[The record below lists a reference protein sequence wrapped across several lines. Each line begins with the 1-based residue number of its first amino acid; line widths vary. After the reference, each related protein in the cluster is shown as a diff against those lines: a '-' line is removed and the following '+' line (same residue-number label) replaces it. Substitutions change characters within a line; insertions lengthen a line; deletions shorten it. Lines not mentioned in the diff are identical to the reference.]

1 MKKSLINFLM
11 NKYIYINICNVMYK
25 KIIVIGDI
33 RGDSK
38 VLVKSLKLANLIKDN
53 EWIGKDT
60 LVIQM
65 GNTLSGKSTISP
77 PLSKE
82 YSESSEEIKIVNLL
96 NLFDSK
102 AKLHSCKIVSV
113 LGKHEL
119 LSYYHGDDNTFMKQY
134 VKSKDEKIYKKM
146 YNISRNKFWKPG
158 NEGGKILSKRP
169 LYVLIDKI
177 LFTNFNLSTHSDVT
191 FEEINKN
198 KKDVENW
205 LISGKNKPKIIS
217 EEFNN
222 VDTKLNCNILNLNC
236 YKIITSNV
244 IQNSSDN
251 VINVKTD
258 SSRAFG
264 EKCIEILEIITKP
277 HFILKRIT
285 ENKCIIEL

>member
-1 MKKSLINFLM
+1 
-11 NKYIYINICNVMYK
+11 MYK

-65 GNTLSGKSTISP
+65 GNTLSGKSTVSP

-82 YSESSEEIKIVNLL
+82 YSESSEEIKIINLL
-96 NLFDSK
+96 SLFDSQ
-102 AKLHSCKIVSV
+102 AKLHSCKVVSI

-119 LSYYHGDDNTFMKQY
+119 LSYYHGNDNLFMRQY
-134 VKSKDEKIYKKM
+134 VKSKDEEIYRKM
-146 YNISRNKFWKPG
+146 YNCSRNKFWKPG

-177 LFTNFNLSTHSDVT
+177 LFTNFNLSTLSDVN
-191 FEEINKN
+191 EDEINKN
-198 KKDVENW
+198 KKDVEKW
-205 LISGKNKPKIIS
+205 LHSGKNKPKVIS
-217 EEFNN
+217 KEFNDI
-222 VDTKLNCNILNLNC
+222 DTKLKCNILNLNC
-236 YKIITSNV
+236 DKIITSNSV
-244 IQNSSDN
+244 KNGDAVKI
-251 VINVKTD
+251 INVKTD

-285 ENKCIIEL
+285 EHKCIIEL

>member
-1 MKKSLINFLM
+1 
-11 NKYIYINICNVMYK
+11 MYK

-38 VLVKSLKLANLIKDN
+38 VLVESLKLANLIKDN

-77 PLSKE
+77 PLNKE
-82 YSESSEEIKIVNLL
+82 YNESSEEIKIVNLL
-96 NLFDSK
+96 SLFDSK
-102 AKLHSCKIVSV
+102 AKLHSCKIVSI

-119 LSYYHGDDNTFMKQY
+119 LSYYHGNDDLFMKQY
-134 VKSKDEKIYKKM
+134 IKSKDEKIYKKM

-177 LFTNFNLSTHSDVT
+177 LFTNFNLSTYSDIN
-191 FEEINKN
+191 EDEINKN
-198 KKDVENW
+198 KKDVEKW
-205 LISGKNKPKIIS
+205 LHSGKNKPKIIS
-217 EEFNN
+217 KEFND
-222 VDTKLNCNILNLNC
+222 VDTKLKCNILNLNC
-236 YKIITSNV
+236 DKIVTSNSV
-244 IQNSSDN
+244 KNGNNKI
-251 VINVKTD
+251 INVKTD

-285 ENKCIIEL
+285 ENNCIIEL

>member
-1 MKKSLINFLM
+1 M
-11 NKYIYINICNVMYK
+11 NKYICITVRYMYK

-38 VLVKSLKLANLIKDN
+38 VLIKSLKLAKLIKDN

-65 GNTLSGKSTISP
+65 GNTLSGKSTVSP

-82 YSESSEEIKIVNLL
+82 YSESSEEIKIINLL
-96 NLFDSK
+96 SLFDSQ
-102 AKLHSCKIVSV
+102 AKLHSCKVVSI

-119 LSYYHGDDNTFMKQY
+119 LSYYHGNDNLFMRQY
-134 VKSKDEKIYKKM
+134 VKSKDEEIYRKM
-146 YNISRNKFWKPG
+146 YNCSRNKFWKPG

-177 LFTNFNLSTHSDVT
+177 LFTNFNLSTLSDVN
-191 FEEINKN
+191 EDEINKN
-198 KKDVENW
+198 KKDVEKW
-205 LISGKNKPKIIS
+205 LHSGKNKPKVIS
-217 EEFNN
+217 KEFNDI
-222 VDTKLNCNILNLNC
+222 DTKLKCNILNLNC
-236 YKIITSNV
+236 DKIITSNSV
-244 IQNSSDN
+244 KNGDAVKI
-251 VINVKTD
+251 INVKTD

-285 ENKCIIEL
+285 EHKCIIEL